1 MSLIL
6 RNKYPRNK
14 INDTLMN
21 TNTDTISKNAKLKS
35 IYSYIDLEGIRQ
47 FLVYHPRMLLMFEIL
62 VHHID
67 DYVNQ
72 RMIHGKDT
80 LNNSSHI

>member
-14 INDTLMN
+14 INDTLM
-21 TNTDTISKNAKLKS
+21 NTDTISKNAKLKS

>member
-21 TNTDTISKNAKLKS
+21 TDTISKNAKLKS
-35 IYSYIDLEGIRQ
+35 IYTYIDLEGIRQ

>member
-1 MSLIL
+1 MEVKKDEPSDD
-6 RNKYPRNK
+6 KK
-14 INDTLMN
+14 IK
-21 TNTDTISKNAKLKS
+21 TIYN
-35 IYSYIDLEGIRQ
+35 YIDLPGIRQ

>member
-1 MSLIL
+1 MEVHKDKLLSD
-6 RNKYPRNK
+6 NK
-14 INDTLMN
+14 I
-21 TNTDTISKNAKLKS
+21 KS
-35 IYSYIDLEGIRQ
+35 IYNYIDIQGIRQ
-47 FLVYHPRMLLMFEIL
+47 FLVYHPRLLLMFEIL

-72 RMIHGKDT
+72 RMINGKDT

>member
-1 MSLIL
+1 MSLII
-6 RNKYPRNK
+6 K
-14 INDTLMN
+14 INDKLMN
-21 TNTDTISKNAKLKS
+21 SSNKAIIIVKEEKIKS
-35 IYSYIDLEGIRQ
+35 IYNYIDLQGIRQ

-72 RMIHGKDT
+72 RIMNGKDT
-80 LNNSSHI
+80 MNNSAHI